1 MVSKLVLQKSAEV
14 FHGRLIKVDLPTLS
28 KTHLIILAIF
38 YNRTFPL
45 LIGTSA
51 SPKET
56 APNEGTTVILD
67 ATDWSVES

>member
-1 MVSKLVLQKSAEV
+1 MEV
-14 FHGRLIKVDLPTLS
+14 RLIKVDLPTLS

-45 LIGTSA
+45 IGTSA

-56 APNEGTTVILD
+56 APNKGTTVTLD
-67 ATDWSVES
+67 ATDWSVEL